1 MTKKSQAGV
10 LGCGV
15 YIPRLRITRE
25 EYQKTW
31 GYFSPRGVE
40 EKSVSDF
47 DEDPITMS
55 VEAAS
60 NALKNSGLEASEM
73 DAVYFAS
80 TSPPYAEKQN
90 ASTIAAALG
99 CRSDTA
105 TLDITSSTKAGV
117 SALLSCL
124 DFVSSERG
132 KVGLVV
138 AGDSPLGD
146 PRSALEHQF
155 GAGAAGM
162 ILDSRRGR
170 ASIDGTLSIMSESI
184 GERFRRNGD
193 SFVTRIDA
201 GAYHEAMLDEVI
213 ISCVRGILGKLARSS
228 KDYEWLV
235 LQGVDDA
242 KALELS
248 KRLEFE
254 DTKITK
260 GIISAR
266 VGDTGAASPLLALAR
281 ILELALPGQRAI
293 LCSYGPGAGAD
304 AVSFA
309 IEGEMKPITGLA
321 YDDYL
326 ARKEYI
332 DYTTYMKLRAIP
344 GRR

>member
-1 MTKKSQAGV
+1 M
-10 LGCGV
+10 
-15 YIPRLRITRE
+15 RE
-25 EYQKTW
+25 EYLKTW
-31 GYFSPRGVE
+31 GYFSPRGIE
-40 EKSVSDF
+40 EKSVPDF

-90 ASTIAAALG
+90 ASTIATALG

-105 TLDITSSTKAGV
+105 TLDVTCSTRAGV
-117 SALLSCL
+117 SALLGCL
-124 DFVSSERG
+124 DFVGSERG

-146 PRSALEHQF
+146 PGAALEHQF

-162 ILDSRRGR
+162 ILGRRRAG
-170 ASIDGTLSIMSESI
+170 ASIDGSLSIMGESI

-193 SFVTRIDA
+193 SFVTRVDV
-201 GAYHEAMLDEVI
+201 GPYHEVMLDEVI
-213 ISCVRGILGKLARSS
+213 TSSVRGILGKLARSA
-228 KDYEWLV
+228 KDYDWLV

-242 KALELS
+242 RALELS
-248 KRLEFE
+248 KRLGFD
-254 DTKITK
+254 DTKMTR
-260 GIISAR
+260 GTISAR

-281 ILELALPGQRAI
+281 ILESALPGQRVI
-293 LCSYGPGAGAD
+293 LCSYGPGSGAD

-309 IEGEMKPITGLA
+309 IEKEMKPTAGLA

-332 DYTTYMKLRAIP
+332 DYTTYMKLRVIP